1 MVNLYKLPDSLA
13 NPANAILSSMDGQR
27 PLADVANTKAAAAA
41 GSPMPPP
48 PPTPGTSGKKRKR
61 SEASLARDKLVSSKK
76 YQTYKVYEELQRR
89 GIIDDP
95 SEIDKLR
102 KYIHENALLQKQAF
116 DEYNKDYRASIP
128 ERSAWFDSKCE
139 FLTEEIKKCDV
150 KQKKAY
156 AMYDDYYVKAKELDA
171 CWSKLKCELMEQKM
185 KLMEDREELRKT
197 IREEREWKEKYHKV
211 YAEVKELR
219 KLKYAA
225 DRKAK
230 GPVGVAR

>member
-1 MVNLYKLPDSLA
+1 MPDSLA
-13 NPANAILSSMDGQR
+13 NPANAILSTMEKMNA
-27 PLADVANTKAAAAA
+27 LADVANTKATAAA

-139 FLTEEIKKCDV
+139 FLKEEIKKCDV

-171 CWSKLKCELMEQKM
+171 CWSRRSAKELSLVRMPVKYCMFEKVLIYLMKLTPLIEQKHSCC
-185 KLMEDREELRKT
+185 L
-197 IREEREWKEKYHKV
+197 KV
-211 YAEVKELR
+211 VLAVP
-219 KLKYAA
+219 
-225 DRKAK
+225 
-230 GPVGVAR
+230 G